1 MRRIFKFFIVL
12 VLLLALLAGA
22 AWFFL
27 RYHTDWTIGL
37 LQDLGSSAMEQGRL
51 RGAVRY
57 YDWAYRLSGQDPD
70 LAIELAG
77 AYRKAG
83 NFSRAEYTLVHA
95 ISDHPQPR
103 LYRELSQTY
112 VAQGKFLD
120 ACLMLDQIADPQ
132 IQAELNQSR
141 PSAPT
146 ASLEPGFYS
155 QYLDVTITAAEGTLY
170 ACMDKD
176 YPSAA
181 DLYTAPIHLEAGET
195 AICALTVADN
205 GLVSPRAVF
214 SYTVN
219 GVVEPVS
226 LADPALEQ
234 AVRQMLSRSSDS
246 VLTTADLWGIT
257 ELSVTEEMQDLSD
270 LQYFTGLTAL
280 TLESHPGTDL
290 QFLSKMTKLERLN
303 LSGTTVGADILPMIG
318 AMSQLREL
326 NLANCGLSTL
336 AGLENLQNLQILNLT
351 SNSVSDLQP
360 LAGNTSLQ
368 ELNLQQN
375 AVTSFAP
382 LAGLTELTRLDL
394 SSNLLTNLSGVTSCT
409 KLQYLDVADNNLGT
423 LSGIG
428 SLTALTELSARNCKL
443 TDIAGLRQ
451 CGSLQRLDL
460 SDNAITDI
468 SELAQA
474 TSIVELNVSFNQII
488 QIPDFPDNA
497 ALATFNGCN
506 NLFEDVSG
514 LGGLMLLNYVYLD
527 HNNITDISA
536 LTTCYN
542 LVQVNVFQ
550 TGVTDVN
557 ALLEMD
563 VLVSYNPT

>member
-12 VLLLALLAGA
+12 ILLLAILAGA

-27 RYHTDWTIGL
+27 RYQTDWTVDL
-37 LQDLGSSAMEQGRL
+37 LQDLGGSAMERGRL
-51 RGAVRY
+51 SGAVRY

-70 LAIELAG
+70 LAIELAS
-77 AYRKAG
+77 AYRSAG
-83 NFSRAEYTLVHA
+83 NFSRAEYTLVNA
-95 ISDHPQPR
+95 IADHPQPQ
-103 LYRELSQTY
+103 LYRELSRTY

-120 ACLMLDQIADPQ
+120 ACLMLDQIADPK
-132 IQAELNQSR
+132 IQAELTESR

-170 ACMDKD
+170 ACVEKD

-181 DLYTAPIHLEAGET
+181 DQYTAPIHLETGET
-195 AICALTVADN
+195 AICALTVSDD

-226 LADPALEQ
+226 LSDPALEQ
-234 AVRQMLSRSSDS
+234 AVRQLLSRSSDS
-246 VLTTADLWGIT
+246 VLTTADLWGIA
-257 ELSVTEEMQDLSD
+257 ELSLTEEMQDLSD

-280 TLESHPGTDL
+280 TLENRPGTDL

-303 LSGTTVGADILPMIG
+303 LAGTTVVAEILPMIG

-326 NLANCGLSTL
+326 NLSNCGLSTL

-360 LAGNTSLQ
+360 LAGNTGLR

-382 LAGLTELTRLDL
+382 LSGLTELTRLDL
-394 SSNLLTNLSGVTSCT
+394 SSNLLANLSGVTSCS
-409 KLQYLDVADNNLGT
+409 KLQYLDVSDNNLGA

-451 CGSLQRLDL
+451 CVGLQRLDL
-460 SDNAITDI
+460 SDNALTDI

-474 TSIVELNVSFNQII
+474 TSIVELNVSYNQIA
-488 QIPDFPDNA
+488 QIPEFRDQA

-514 LGGLMLLNYVYLD
+514 LGGMMRLNYVYLD
-527 HNNITDISA
+527 HNNVTDISA
-536 LTTCYN
+536 LATCYN

-550 TGVTDVN
+550 TGVTDVT

-563 VLVSYNPT
+563 VVVSYNPT